1 MGSVC
6 VSLFRRFG
14 QCLYKFVWGGGVSVC
29 VSLFWRLWP
38 VFVELSRRRTLA
50 VFVWLC
56 VGDARERGVVSGCR
70 AVGVVG
76 FGTGRVA

>member
-1 MGSVC
+1 MFVQVC
-6 VSLFRRFG
+6 LGVG
-14 QCLYKFVWGGGVSVC
+14 VGGWVGSVC

-50 VFVWLC
+50 VFVWLY

>member
-1 MGSVC
+1 M
-6 VSLFRRFG
+6 
-14 QCLYKFVWGGGVSVC
+14 
-29 VSLFWRLWP
+29 
-38 VFVELSRRRTLA
+38 FVELSRRRTLA
-50 VFVWLC
+50 VFVWLY